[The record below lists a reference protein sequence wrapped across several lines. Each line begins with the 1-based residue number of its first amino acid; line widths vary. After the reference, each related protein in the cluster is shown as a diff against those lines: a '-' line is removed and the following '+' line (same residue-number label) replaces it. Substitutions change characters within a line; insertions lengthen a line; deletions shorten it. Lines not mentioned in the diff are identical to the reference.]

1 MKNVKTW
8 LGTLAALVAAVFYFI
23 SGGDLTDLNPDTPP
37 TDGDS
42 TTVEQPV
49 KPTTPTDLEDYLPTS
64 TTGVLIFHTHYSLS
78 YSVDHKQAE
87 WVAYELTKDK
97 VLNAV
102 ADRDGLSFTID
113 PKLTVGDPVT
123 SSDYTNTGYDRGHLA
138 PAADMAFSQRAM
150 EESFYTTNI
159 SPQEPGFNRGI
170 WKSLEEQVRDWAI
183 AYGRIYVATGPVLTS
198 RAKARF
204 PRSKNYVAVPQ
215 AYYKVLLYYNGTEAR
230 ALAFL
235 LKNESSDAP
244 LLAFATTVDEVEAA
258 TGIDF
263 FPALPDDLER
273 RIEANA
279 DVMDWAL

>member
-1 MKNVKTW
+1 MKNIKTW
-8 LGTLAALVAAVFYFI
+8 LGSLAALVAAILYFV
-23 SGGDLTDLNPDTPP
+23 SGGDLNDLDNPKPDAA
-37 TDGDS
+37 D
-42 TTVEQPV
+42 TTVVQPSA
-49 KPTTPTDLEDYLPTS
+49 PTDLEDYLPTS
-64 TTGVLIFHTHYSLS
+64 TTGVLIFHTHYALS

-102 ADRDGLSFTID
+102 ADRDGLSFVVD
-113 PKLTVGDPVT
+113 PKLTAGDPVT

-159 SPQEPGFNRGI
+159 SPQEPAFNRGI
-170 WKSLEEQVRDWAI
+170 WKSLEEQVRDWAV
-183 AYGRIYVATGPVLTS
+183 AYGRIYVATGPVLTK

-204 PRSKNYVAVPQ
+204 PRSQNYVAVPQ
-215 AYYKVLLYYNGTEAR
+215 EYYKVLLYYDGVEAR

-235 LKNESSDAP
+235 LRNEASDAP
-244 LLAFATTVDEVEAA
+244 LLAFATTVDEVELA

-263 FPALPDDLER
+263 FSALPDELET
-273 RIEANA
+273 RIEAEA
-279 DVMDWAL
+279 DVMQWAL